1 MQTGSLKQYFP
12 DRANPIAPLVEKAH
26 ELRGKAKGPMAPL
39 LFGNA
44 GREHMEKYG
53 TKAEHF
59 AKIAEKNHRHLKSL
73 VEVVE
78 SLKSVTFPKL
88 VADKGAHRGLHS
100 RAKHV
105 AKEKEVYD
113 DDLARLVFHTD
124 EACSERHLLPNP
136 DTQSGGRD
144 QRKRKHSTDW

>member
-1 MQTGSLKQYFP
+1 MDVFEICQRFNNS
-12 DRANPIAPLVEKAH
+12 RVVEPNH
-26 ELRGKAKGPMAPL
+26 ECQ
-39 LFGNA
+39 
-44 GREHMEKYG
+44 E
-53 TKAEHF
+53 
-59 AKIAEKNHRHLKSL
+59 AEKNHRHLKSL

-113 DDLARLVFHTD
+113 NDLARLVFHTD

-144 QRKRKHSTDW
+144 QRKRKHSVLQKPLFIKSCPVKERHICLLQRWLVHDEYFDNYERR